1 MTHIVDTM
9 ASLQALRGSRGE
21 PSVKANPIP
30 RPPVA
35 LHAPAARPITVT
47 VPLRKGGHTWARS

>member
-21 PSVKANPIP
+21 PALKANPVP
-30 RPPVA
+30 RPPVV

-47 VPLRKGGHTWARS
+47 VPLRKGERSWARS